1 MRLLLI
7 EDDLIFSR
15 ALVKGL
21 SKEGYIV
28 DLAKNAKE
36 GLFQSE
42 SYPYDLILLDL
53 NLPDKDGLLLC
64 KELKSMLP
72 KTRIII
78 TSARKE
84 MEEVI
89 IGLDAG
95 ADDYLTKPFHLKTLL
110 ARIRAVL
117 RRGLD
122 QTSAVLEYGN
132 LKMNTSTRQT
142 YVNDCFLNLTSK
154 EYMILSYL
162 LYHPEEIIDQTDLIN
177 QVWGE
182 DDALFSNAIRT
193 HICNLRMKLKEAG
206 LKGVE
211 IQTATNQG
219 YSLNKIKN

>member
-42 SYPYDLILLDL
+42 SYQYDLILLDL
-53 NLPDKDGLLLC
+53 NLPDKDGLSLC

-72 KTRIII
+72 KARIII

-84 MEEVI
+84 LDEVI
-89 IGLDAG
+89 IGLDSG

-142 YVNDCFLNLTSK
+142 YVDDCFLNLTSK

-162 LYHPEEIIDQTDLIN
+162 LYHPEEVIDQADLIN

-182 DDALFSNAIRT
+182 EEALFSNAIRT
-193 HICNLRMKLKEAG
+193 HICNLRVKLKDAG